1 MDHRHYHHTQHLA
14 LKPSFL
20 IPFAII
26 IGGIIVA
33 IAVYASLP
41 KGPVRGVGDAS
52 LVRGIDSTDHVFGNP
67 TAKVIIV
74 EYADFDCTYC
84 KTFNETMHQ
93 LIANEGATGNV
104 AWVFR
109 HYPLLEIHPNAL
121 SHARAAEC
129 VAKVAGDD
137 MFWKFETALFDNQP
151 VDPANYGAL
160 AKGVGITGDAFAQ
173 CYANAAG
180 VSSTVQPKILAD
192 RQNALDIGAKG
203 TPYSVML
210 VTGKEPVIIN
220 GNYPYEE
227 MRQMVNQALGN

>member
-1 MDHRHYHHTQHLA
+1 MDHHHHHTQHPA

-20 IPFAII
+20 IPFAIVF
-26 IGGIIVA
+26 GGIIVA
-33 IAVYASLP
+33 VAVYVSLP
-41 KGPVRGVGDAS
+41 KGPVRGIGDTT
-52 LVRGIDSTDHVFGNP
+52 LVRGVDSTDHVFGNP
-67 TAKVIIV
+67 LAKVTII
-74 EYADFDCTYC
+74 EYSDFDCTYC
-84 KTFNETMHQ
+84 KSFNETMHQ
-93 LIANEGATGNV
+93 LVANEGATGDV

-129 VAKVAGDD
+129 VAQVAGTDV
-137 MFWKFETALFDNQP
+137 FWKFETALFNSQP
-151 VDPANYGAL
+151 VDPSTYGVL
-160 AKGVGITGDAFAQ
+160 AKEVGVTGDAFAT

-180 VSSTVQPKILAD
+180 PSSTVQSKILSD

-210 VTGKEPVIIN
+210 VMGKEPVIIN

-227 MRQMVNQALGN
+227 MRQLVNEALGN